1 MKRPE
6 YLELP
11 EATDPT
17 RSFRA
22 SVTLQDSAKIRDR
35 DVCLRSF
42 LELMND
48 GQYEMTFDEHPYS
61 ITRFAVDIVKKKV
74 RIFARPS
81 IS

>member
-11 EATDPT
+11 EAT

-22 SVTLQDSAKIRDR
+22 SVTLQDSARIRER
-35 DVCLRSF
+35 DVCLKSF

-61 ITRFAVDIVKKKV
+61 ITRFDVDIVKKKV